1 MITSIRIDDNKKT
14 PFKYIQKIKAFK
26 NGSEFIFKPGVNV
39 IVGKNGSGK
48 STLLNMIS
56 KYMLCEKKMC
66 SELPSEALYFPD
78 IFDDDKVLDGI
89 SIKSDYIGKVFH
101 LLQQTE
107 MRKDDILDNIN
118 NLSLYMNGAS
128 RSSGEKNLHAM
139 NSLFDFVFN
148 QDEYAFPIQ
157 KLMEFKKKSNE
168 FWANRI
174 DNPMYNEATLKEE
187 FTSSVR
193 LAVIRE
199 LKEKFKNELM
209 REISNP
215 ISEKIEDIARES
227 MSDLIENASEKKYRF
242 RLDYMDEELTVD
254 EFIRGR
260 MKKVVDSNIE
270 TMVESKA
277 KSFVNELRKRY
288 DMAFAAF
295 VVDNMRKQNMLKEDK
310 IAELL
315 KDNPNE
321 K

>member
-1 MITSIRIDDNKKT
+1 MRTNLNSTSMRNT
-14 PFKYIQKIKAFK
+14 CP
-26 NGSEFIFKPGVNV
+26 EFPLFGAN
-39 IVGKNGSGK
+39 
-48 STLLNMIS
+48 
-56 KYMLCEKKMC
+56 Y
-66 SELPSEALYFPD
+66 PD
-78 IFDDDKVLDGI
+78 ATCIDGI
-89 SIKSDYIGKVFH
+89 LYD
-101 LLQQTE
+101 
-107 MRKDDILDNIN
+107 LDNVGDDGVLIKP
-118 NLSLYMNGAS
+118 LEEIPCPFC
-128 RSSGEKNLHAM
+128 R
-139 NSLFDFVFN
+139 
-148 QDEYAFPIQ
+148 
-157 KLMEFKKKSNE
+157 
-168 FWANRI
+168 
-174 DNPMYNEATLKEE
+174 TEE

-193 LAVIRE
+193 LAVIHE

-215 ISEKIEDIARES
+215 ISQKIEDIARES